1 MPCSSTINIVAFTP
15 YPCCSWKLSKQHDC
29 DNAISRH
36 YKDGLLEAKMY
47 SPARIYRDGSSFTIM
62 DGKTSFYIDYTNDVI
77 QVEGVEI
84 DRDVVTVDA
93 FEAYLQGLFCC
104 TENILPAYSLYGE
117 ESSYA
122 CRDDVSTLY
131 FLIKNMS
138 GIDIPAGTIFLL
150 EWSGLGDNP
159 VFASNILESEIAI
172 TGETLELVV
181 DFEAEDTIL
190 FGVSFD
196 NAACAPVTPSVSI
209 SANDNYTLSTDPLV
223 LTSNGGV

>member
-1 MPCSSTINIVAFTP
+1 MSCPSTINIVAFTP
-15 YPCCSWKLSKQHDC
+15 YPCCSWKLTKQHDC

-104 TENILPAYSLYGE
+104 TENILPAYSLNGE
-117 ESSYA
+117 ENSYT
-122 CRDDVSTLY
+122 CRDDVSTVS

-159 VFASNILESEIAI
+159 VFITDMVGSEIAI
-172 TGETLELVV
+172 TGETLELLV
-181 DFEAEDTIL
+181 DFEAEDTII
-190 FGVSFD
+190 FDVSFD
-196 NAACAPVTPSVSI
+196 NVRCEPVVCSVSI
-209 SANDNYTLSTDPLV
+209 TANDTYTLSTDPLV